1 MRYLFIKEGNGDPKT
16 GNFCVV
22 IEHGLR
28 GHSRGPSGIVEV
40 PALPATFNVF
50 LGTLRGIVGGD
61 RV

>member
-1 MRYLFIKEGNGDPKT
+1 MIYLFTKEGNVDPKT
-16 GNFCVV
+16 ENFCFA

-28 GHSRGPSGIVEV
+28 SHSRGPSGMVEV
-40 PALPATFNVF
+40 PALPATFNAF